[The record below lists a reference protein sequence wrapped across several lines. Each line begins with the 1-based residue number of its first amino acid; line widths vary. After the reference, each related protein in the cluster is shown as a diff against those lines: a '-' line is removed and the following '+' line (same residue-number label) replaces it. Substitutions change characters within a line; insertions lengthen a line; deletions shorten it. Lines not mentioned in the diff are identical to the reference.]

1 MPVANGFDDVPTTK
15 SHSARS
21 IATHPCR
28 KRKDGAPSVR
38 IVHARIIEGG
48 PPAWRF
54 THYVMVYSQVN
65 RSFFLFILR
74 KPEVDD
80 QFKVKTRIVIP
91 LGRSSPPLFGM
102 LSGSSMNRIHTPPM
116 NRAEPRTAFDP
127 SIAAVDIRSPRS
139 DQVAYATDDLE
150 RRSSGKYRCK
160 RKNAT
165 VEESTQ
171 AEQKF
176 CASCDGCTSPLPHP
190 SQFARE
196 SKAQIVSC

>member
-80 QFKVKTRIVIP
+80 QFKVKTQNRHSAREV
-91 LGRSSPPLFGM
+91 
-102 LSGSSMNRIHTPPM
+102 LSASFRDAI
-116 NRAEPRTAFDP
+116 RFEYEPNT
-127 SIAAVDIRSPRS
+127 
-139 DQVAYATDDLE
+139 YATDE
-150 RRSSGKYRCK
+150 
-160 RKNAT
+160 
-165 VEESTQ
+165 
-171 AEQKF
+171 
-176 CASCDGCTSPLPHP
+176 
-190 SQFARE
+190 
-196 SKAQIVSC
+196 